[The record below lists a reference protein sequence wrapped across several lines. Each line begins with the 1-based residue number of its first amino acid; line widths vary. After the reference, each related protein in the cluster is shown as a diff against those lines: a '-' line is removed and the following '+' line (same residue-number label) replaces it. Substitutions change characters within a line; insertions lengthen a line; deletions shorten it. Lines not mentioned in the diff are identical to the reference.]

1 MKDHIKNIIE
11 KGKAENT
18 GWVDRQEMLSLFHQ
32 SGLEY
37 ELKDNLLN
45 DLQKTELQDIESP
58 DYKKL
63 FTKIWY
69 KIELK
74 NRQPKSKIKY
84 LYTTIGIAA
93 ALLVGLFIGLYINY
107 LNSKSEPVYYAAH
120 SPKGSVSEMILP
132 DGTVIFLNA
141 DSRIRYALEGEN
153 GIREVFLTG
162 EAWFDVAKN
171 PKKPFVVHTPLYDVQ
186 ITGTKFNVKAYEN
199 DNEVITTLEEGQV
212 VIQSSENI
220 KLAEDIVLKPGE
232 QAVLSKSSKEFIIRN
247 VNTKWFTSWKDN
259 KLIFINTSL
268 KELVVLL
275 ERSYGVEIEVINN
288 EILDLHFDGT
298 LKNESIIEIMEIMK
312 KALPIDYKI
321 AGQQIEITGIKGIK
335 K

>member
-1 MKDHIKNIIE
+1 MKDHIK
-11 KGKAENT
+11 KVFKAGKVENA
-18 GWVDRQEMLSLFHQ
+18 GWDDRQEMLSLFHQ
-32 SGLEY
+32 PGMEFDLKDHLLKDLY
-37 ELKDNLLN
+37 KTELKDMEPP
-45 DLQKTELQDIESP
+45 DL
-58 DYKKL
+58 KKL
-63 FTKIWY
+63 FNRIWY

-93 ALLVGLFIGLYINY
+93 ALVIGLFIGIYIN
-107 LNSKSEPVYYAAH
+107 SMQPKSEPVYYAAH

-132 DGTVIFLNA
+132 DGTFIFLNA
-141 DSRIRYALEGEN
+141 DSRIRYAMDGEK

-171 PKKPFVVHTPLYDVQ
+171 PRKPFVVHTPFYDIQV
-186 ITGTKFNVKAYEN
+186 TGTQFNIKAYEN
-199 DNEVITTLEEGQV
+199 DNQVITTLEEGEV
-212 VIQSSENI
+212 IIQSSENI
-220 KLAEDIVLKPGE
+220 KLAEEIVLKPGE
-232 QAVLSKSSKEFIIRN
+232 QAVLNKNTKEFIIRN

-275 ERSYGVEIEVINN
+275 ERRYGVEIEVINK
-288 EILDLHFDGT
+288 EILNFHFDGT
-298 LKNESIIEIMEIMK
+298 IKNESIIEIMEIMK
-312 KALPIDYKI
+312 KTLPIDYKI
-321 AGQQIEITGIKGIK
+321 AGQQIEITGKKEIK